1 MWNNDEKLGF
11 FSEALPFYH
20 RNKNSWRTFLFET
33 SVNDQRG
40 INIHRELLYIFCMVS
55 STAHLSLS
63 SGFRLKWKELF
74 LPYISSRENQS
85 GFVRKIYC
93 RRLKMMSL
101 SSAQP
106 KQRKNILI
114 PKEILLFDVN
124 NAFVYHI
131 PRTQISN
138 NSLFAC
144 TTLKSTNQSL
154 L

>member
-1 MWNNDEKLGF
+1 
-11 FSEALPFYH
+11 
-20 RNKNSWRTFLFET
+20 
-33 SVNDQRG
+33 
-40 INIHRELLYIFCMVS
+40 
-55 STAHLSLS
+55 
-63 SGFRLKWKELF
+63 
-74 LPYISSRENQS
+74 
-85 GFVRKIYC
+85 
-93 RRLKMMSL
+93 MMSL

-131 PRTQISN
+131 PRTKISN